1 MLFEFAELPPSL
13 PYKLLTATVVPRPIA
28 WVMTCDGQGRLNLA
42 PFSFF
47 NVMSGDP
54 PIVCLGIGRRPE
66 GPPKDSLNNIRE
78 TGILRIHLVP
88 HDLAAAMNVSAIAF
102 PPGVNE
108 AEQAGLTLVDDG
120 QPLPRVRGCPVAFHC
135 RLQQWV
141 EVGKQQGI
149 AVAEVLNAFIEDHL
163 VLNAERGHIDTP
175 QLDLIARMH
184 GSGWYSRPEQWFQLE
199 RMSPQDWELNR
210 QS

>member
-1 MLFEFAELPPSL
+1 MLFEFAELHPSL

-28 WVMTCDGQGRLNLA
+28 WVLTADSQGRLNLA

-66 GPPKDSLNNIRE
+66 GPPKDSLTNIRQTE
-78 TGILRIHLVP
+78 IMRIHLVP
-88 HDLAAAMNVSAIAF
+88 HRLGEAMNVSAIAF
-102 PPGVNE
+102 APGVNE
-108 AEQAGLTLVDDG
+108 VEQAGLQLINDG
-120 QPLPRVRGCPVAFHC
+120 QPLPRLQGCPVAFLC

-149 AVAEVLNAFIEDHL
+149 VVAEVTNAFIEDHL
-163 VLNAERGHIDTP
+163 VLDAQRGHIDTP
-175 QLDLIARMH
+175 RLDLIARMH

-199 RMSPQDWELNR
+199 RMSPQEWELNR
-210 QS
+210 